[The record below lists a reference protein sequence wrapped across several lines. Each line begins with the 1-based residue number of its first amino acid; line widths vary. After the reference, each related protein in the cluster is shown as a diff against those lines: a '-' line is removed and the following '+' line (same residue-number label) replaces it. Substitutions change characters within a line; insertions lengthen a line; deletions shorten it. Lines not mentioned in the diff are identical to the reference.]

1 MRLIDLTLLALRPI
15 NLNEKIN
22 KQANKKKT

>member
-22 KQANKKKT
+22 KQENKKKT